1 MEKGHLICLSFVGV
15 LRQPLNVI
23 PNMDSKFCRD
33 LFGMPYETFNGL
45 TPEGYVIA
53 INNKPFPM
61 VVISPTK
68 IIVKADNRDSL
79 IKYVEAV
86 KLELK
91 RTQVP
96 ISLTAFGINSECQWL
111 GLDVNA
117 DTWLWNHFINKD
129 INIGNEYHVCNKINM
144 RIGINDCQYVNIEL
158 EPRQGNRNGLF
169 ANINHH
175 HNIMLDE
182 MPNMEMLNKY
192 IKESEDIV
200 NSNIIAKIV
209 EN

>member
-1 MEKGHLICLSFVGV
+1 MKKGHLICLSFVGV
-15 LRQPLNVI
+15 LKQPLSVI

-33 LFGMPYETFNGL
+33 LFDTPYETFNGL
-45 TPEGYVIA
+45 TPEGYAIA

-91 RTQVP
+91 KMNVP
-96 ISLTAFGINSECQWL
+96 VSLIAFGINREYQWL

-117 DTWLWNHFINKD
+117 DTWLWNHFINND
-129 INIGNEYHVCNKINM
+129 INIGTEYHVCNKINL
-144 RIGINDCQYVNIEL
+144 RFGINDRQFVNIEL
-158 EPRQGNRNGLF
+158 EPRMGNRNGLF

-175 HNIMLDE
+175 HSIVLDE
-182 MPNMEMLNKY
+182 IPNGEVLDKY
-192 IKESEDIV
+192 IEESDATV
-200 NSNIIAKIV
+200 DSNIIAQII